1 MSWFNFSSKKRPA
14 AQGFASK
21 KKGQELPQAFILE
34 PILTP
39 SGLLDGTDNPIDLVD
54 IDISADQIADIDIPE
69 IEEGFETISDND
81 LEEIAF
87 VTSVE
92 GEETLEEI
100 PFVTSLDDAAESEA
114 TDEALTDETPLS
126 ESLLTGLD
134 SSSVTFE
141 SGVFTVGQT
150 GEVSVDFLFDGGGY
164 EGELAV
170 FSLEGMEEF
179 EPGSEAFIQ
188 EAASRGLSDSELGHV
203 VISDQT
209 EGARFV
215 GELGESDQNSG
226 EYLGVQTVQM
236 RPGDEF
242 GFMLVP
248 NNTVQRVFDNPDVG
262 GAARPL
268 FSMATANPDDAFHV
282 GQIADVT
289 GDGSTFVMEDLRV
302 DTQSDGDYNDVIF
315 QVRGATGEAALM
327 DEVIDSGKDWR
338 ETDLGQALIDYAE
351 PYITPDTPD
360 DGELLTDELVGESPT
375 DDIPVDEGE
384 IVTEPTTDES
394 TDVVIDEPVNT
405 SEIITE
411 PTTEESTNVVIDE
424 PVNTSEIITEPITDS
439 ALAEPVQYEFPPEN
453 QPLVGI
459 IDTGFS

>member
-1 MSWFNFSSKKRPA
+1 MPWFNFLSKKRPA
-14 AQGFASK
+14 AQGFAPK
-21 KKGQELPQAFILE
+21 KKSQELPQAFILE

-39 SGLLDGTDNPIDLVD
+39 SGLLDGTDNPIDPVD

-69 IEEGFETISDND
+69 IEEGFGDSSDND
-81 LEEIAF
+81 LEEIPF
-87 VTSVE
+87 VTSIE

-100 PFVTSLDDAAESEA
+100 PFVTSLDDVAESEA
-114 TDEALTDETPLS
+114 TDEALTEETPLN
-126 ESLLTGLD
+126 ESPLTGLD
-134 SSSVTFE
+134 SSSPSFE

-188 EAASRGLSDSELGHV
+188 EAASRALSDSELGHI

-215 GELGESDQNSG
+215 GELGESDRNSG
-226 EYLGVQTVQM
+226 DYLGVKTVQM

-248 NNTVQRVFDNPDVG
+248 NNTVQQVFDNPDVG

-268 FSMATANPDDAFHV
+268 FSMATANPDDGFHV

-289 GDGSTFVMEDLRV
+289 GDGSTFVMEDLR
-302 DTQSDGDYNDVIF
+302 
-315 QVRGATGEAALM
+315 
-327 DEVIDSGKDWR
+327 
-338 ETDLGQALIDYAE
+338 
-351 PYITPDTPD
+351 
-360 DGELLTDELVGESPT
+360 
-375 DDIPVDEGE
+375 
-384 IVTEPTTDES
+384 
-394 TDVVIDEPVNT
+394 
-405 SEIITE
+405 
-411 PTTEESTNVVIDE
+411 
-424 PVNTSEIITEPITDS
+424 
-439 ALAEPVQYEFPPEN
+439 
-453 QPLVGI
+453 
-459 IDTGFS
+459 